1 MFAPW
6 SGNEPVQS
14 TSTFNITTGPNGSA
28 CPGAS
33 LPFDPSL
40 NAGTLGIEA
49 GAFSPLTTTISR
61 GDGEQNMQ
69 SVSVKMPE
77 GLSGLLSGVELCQEP
92 QANQGLCGAGSQI
105 GETTVEAGVGPHP
118 VSVKGGKVFITGPY
132 NGAGSCTPG
141 EQGCAPFGLSIVNP
155 VKAGP
160 FDLEHD
166 TANPSQDPACDCV
179 VVRAKIEVD
188 PHTAALTITTDPSG
202 AHAIPELID
211 GVPVEIQK
219 VNVLVNRPG
228 FTFAP
233 TSCEQLQ
240 VTGTIKGYEGGSSPV
255 VVPFKAHDCSNL
267 KFEPKFTVTTSGKT
281 SKANGANLS
290 VKLTYPNAPFGSQAN
305 IKQVKVELPRQLP
318 SRLTTLQKACTQA
331 QFQANPAGCPAASI
345 IGHAKAVTP
354 LIPVPLEGPAYF
366 VSNGG
371 EAFPNLIV
379 VLQGYGVTIDLVGDT
394 FISKTGITS
403 STFKTV
409 PDAPV
414 GTFEL
419 TLPEGPYSALAA
431 NGNLCEQTLS
441 MPTEMVAQD
450 GTQQKLN
457 TPVEVEGCPTTLAIT
472 AHSVKKRTLK
482 LSVYVP
488 AAGKLTIAAQGLKT
502 ATKTVKQRETIT
514 LQLTQKHAGKLKTTL
529 KATFTPGA
537 GKDRKKQVKTLS
549 LKFEK

>member
-1 MFAPW
+1 M
-6 SGNEPVQS
+6 
-14 TSTFNITTGPNGSA
+14 
-28 CPGAS
+28 
-33 LPFDPSL
+33 
-40 NAGTLGIEA
+40 
-49 GAFSPLTTTISR
+49 
-61 GDGEQNMQ
+61 
-69 SVSVKMPE
+69 
-77 GLSGLLSGVELCQEP
+77 
-92 QANQGLCGAGSQI
+92 
-105 GETTVEAGVGPHP
+105 
-118 VSVKGGKVFITGPY
+118 SVKGGKVFITGPY
-132 NGAGSCTPG
+132 NGNGPCTPG

-166 TANPSQDPACDCV
+166 TANSSQNPACDCI

-202 AHAIPELID
+202 AHAIPDLID
-211 GVPVEIQK
+211 GVPVQIQK
-219 VNVLVNRPG
+219 VNVQINRPG
-228 FTFAP
+228 FTFDP

-240 VTGTIKGYEGGSSPV
+240 ITGTIKGYEHGSSPV
-255 VVPFKAHDCSNL
+255 AVPFKAHDCSNL
-267 KFEPKFTVTTSGKT
+267 KFEPKFGVTTSGKT
-281 SKANGANLS
+281 SKANGASLS
-290 VKLTYPNAPFGSQAN
+290 VKLAYPSAPFGSEAN

-379 VLQGYGVTIDLVGDT
+379 VLQGYGVRIDLVGDT

-431 NGNLCEQTLS
+431 NGDLCAQTLT
-441 MPTEMVAQD
+441 MPTEMIAQN
-450 GTQQKLN
+450 GAQQKLS

-472 AHSVKKRTLK
+472 SHSIKKHTLK

-488 AAGKLTIAAQGLKT
+488 AAGKLTIAGKGLKS
-502 ATKTVKQRETIT
+502 ATKTVKGRETIA
-514 LQLTQKHAGKLKTTL
+514 LQLAQKKAGKLKTTL
-529 KATFTPGA
+529 KATFTPSS
-537 GKDRKKQVKTLS
+537 GKTSKKQVKALR
-549 LKFEK
+549 LRFRK